1 VREGYRFKGRAVIHQ
16 PGSAAFDEGVERMRA
31 DGSRL
36 AGRANDDR
44 AVTEAEMLKS
54 QRARFAWLHERHVGR

>member
-1 VREGYRFKGRAVIHQ
+1 VREGYRFKGPAVIHQ
-16 PGSAAFDEGVERMRA
+16 PGSAAFDEDVERMHA

-44 AVTEAEMLKS
+44 AATEAKMLES
-54 QRARFAWLHERHVGR
+54 QRARLAWLHERHVGR